1 MATPSSL
8 SSSSSS
14 PPPSTAADQPT
25 TSPLPPPSFLDQWK
39 ERIFYPTLLGGI
51 VGGAIGTMSKHRK
64 VHGIANMSA
73 TYATNFAIVSG
84 VYCGVREFVRVTRK
98 SEHGDLINSALGGF
112 CSGAIL
118 GRLQGAAD
126 VEWLQIWSPWVRKEC
141 MVLVVEG
148 WLAAYLEVVEVL
160 WVVTITCEWLWFGR
174 VVMVGGG
181 TLVVVQSCAWCWW
194 WRVGWRHIWRLGV
207 GGKMELGWAGLTES
221 PTTVRGIAGDR
232 VCPGVVDGGQ
242 SGAVRYSIV
251 FALVG
256 TGVDYATLKLQP
268 LAKSYYDSLF
278 ESDLKLPEWSPI
290 QILDEEALA
299 AKQAREEQLRAQRA
313 ITISNKES

>member
-14 PPPSTAADQPT
+14 SSPPSSTAADQPT

-64 VHGIANMSA
+64 VHGIAKMSA

-84 VYCGVREFVRVTRK
+84 VYCGAREFVRVTRK

-126 VEWLQIWSPWVRKEC
+126 VEWLQSWSPWVRKEC

-181 TLVVVQSCAWCWW
+181 TLVVVQSC
-194 WRVGWRHIWRLGV
+194 
-207 GGKMELGWAGLTES
+207 GGQFLY
-221 PTTVRGIAGDR
+221 
-232 VCPGVVDGGQ
+232 GGQ